1 MINELT
7 AYDGQ
12 IGWPLL
18 SLLIWLPIIAAL
30 VLGYLRK
37 PDNAY
42 VFTLVVLVV
51 ELWLCAAVMLQFVP
65 NHPDVQLAEQI
76 YLAGLNYAV
85 GIDGVSVLFV
95 PWAVLLTFLLTV
107 YICLNRRTKMA
118 SSYFSYVLLCLG
130 CKLGALLSMDLLLFW
145 LFITAEIYPIGRLIR
160 YFGKGE
166 GCVEAS
172 KRYIGTMAVSSVVM
186 LIGFMLLANQMS
198 ADVVL
203 SFSYDALFSSSIAQN
218 AQYAI
223 FPIVFFALI
232 MRAPLFPFHTWMPK
246 VINQGPMLT
255 MSVFLLGINVA
266 VYGLVRLMPLLA
278 DAVNEFSGVV
288 AVLCLAG
295 VVYGSLVALVQDR
308 LYRLLSYGAIAHLGV
323 IVMAIF
329 SLSTF
334 GLHGSILGALGL
346 AITGVGLF
354 FIADFIHSRV
364 NDTGVNADHY
374 ALFRSAPLLTA
385 GLIALVI
392 GNIGFP
398 GTIGFN
404 AEHNIIMG
412 GLGGNWLMLFTVL
425 LSVLLSAGYFLMYFK
440 RTLLDNR
447 SASLA
452 DESRFKDL
460 QPREA
465 FIALVFTALVFL
477 NGFFEPYL
485 ALSDS
490 SLEAVSSRFEAVL
503 TQNFHK

>member
-1 MINELT
+1 MINELS
-7 AYDGQ
+7 AYGQ
-12 IGWPLL
+12 ISWPLL
-18 SLLIWLPIIAAL
+18 STLIWLPIIAAFL
-30 VLGYLRK
+30 MRYFRK

-42 VFTLVVLVV
+42 VFTLVVLVA
-51 ELWLCAAVMLQFVP
+51 ELAICGTVMLQFVP
-65 NHPDVQLAEQI
+65 NHPDVQLAEQA
-76 YLAGLNYAV
+76 YLVGMNYAV

-95 PWAVLLTFLLTV
+95 PWAILLTFLLTV
-107 YICLNRRTKMA
+107 YICLNRQSKMA
-118 SSYFSYVLLCLG
+118 SDYFHYLLLCLG
-130 CKLGALLSMDLLLFW
+130 FKLGALLSMDLLLFW
-145 LFITAEIYPIGRLIR
+145 LFITAEIYPIGRFIR

-166 GCVEAS
+166 SCADVGKHYS
-172 KRYIGTMAVSSVVM
+172 GTMVISSVVM
-186 LIGFMLLANQMS
+186 LIGFVLLANQMP
-198 ADVVL
+198 ADVV
-203 SFSYDALFSSSIAQN
+203 STFSYAALFSNSINQN
-218 AQYAI
+218 VQYAI

-246 VINQGPMLT
+246 VIKHGPMLT
-255 MSVFLLGINVA
+255 MSVFLIGINVA
-266 VYGLVRLMPLLA
+266 IYGLVRFMPLLA
-278 DAVNEFSGVV
+278 DAVDEFSNLV
-288 AVLCLAG
+288 ALLCLAG
-295 VVYGSLVALVQDR
+295 VVYGSLVALVQDS

-329 SLSTF
+329 SLSAF

-354 FIADFIHSRV
+354 FISDFIHSRI
-364 NDTGVNADHY
+364 NSTEIQGDHS

-412 GLGGNWLMLFTVL
+412 GLSGGWLMLLTVF

-447 SASLA
+447 PASLA
-452 DESRFKDL
+452 DGSYYKDL

-465 FIALVFTALVFL
+465 LIALVFTLLVFL
-477 NGFFEPYL
+477 NGLFEPYL

-490 SLEAVSSRFEAVL
+490 SLEAISSRFESVS
-503 TQNFHK
+503 TQNYHK